1 MEFVHG
7 PNHCA
12 GRRRSKAMSI
22 RNVFFWMAIGS
33 VVTLSVSYLSQQKTS
48 ASAAAPVVA
57 SAPRVIAASPGRV
70 EGASEPIEVGA
81 AADGVIE
88 SVTVKEGQFV
98 ERGAVMARI
107 ACPDLEAEMR
117 QAIAERDAAA
127 QRRERLLAGS
137 RPEERALAAQKVETA
152 KAV

>member
-7 PNHCA
+7 LNHRA

-48 ASAAAPVVA
+48 ASAAAFVVA
-57 SAPRVIAASPGRV
+57 SARVIAASPGRV
-70 EGASEPIEVGA
+70 EGASEPVEVGA

-107 ACPDLEAEMR
+107 ACP
-117 QAIAERDAAA
+117 
-127 QRRERLLAGS
+127 
-137 RPEERALAAQKVETA
+137 
-152 KAV
+152 